1 MNWKGYLIFRWKE
14 YYIVGRVME
23 VVFDTEY
30 VNTIKE
36 CLHNTFTGNKMSGNA
51 NFKILYFSKI
61 PPKNMG
67 RELKMIENNVIG
79 TDLDQTFLDNLKEQI
94 VAEVNKKTEGVIDA
108 EYEKLEYKE

>member
-1 MNWKGYLIFRWKE
+1 
-14 YYIVGRVME
+14 ME

-61 PPKNMG
+61 NPMNMG
-67 RELKMIENNVIG
+67 NELKEIENNVIG
-79 TDLDQTFLDNLKEQI
+79 EDIDPVFLNEIKKQVI
-94 VAEVNKKTEGVIDA
+94 AEVEKRTENVVDA
-108 EYEKLEYKE
+108 EYERWGDEE